1 MVFCDVFLFSRV
13 IDTAYLYSLENEPES
28 MPSLRVVAEQVLGFQ
43 LGDSHDS
50 VKDACSSLYAA
61 VYTSLHGPVRGL
73 FRNGRSSTGSSANEA
88 SLLLHRLPDY
98 CQEDHI
104 MRVIISYTN
113 VVPIR
118 VASIVRGDPTGSEP
132 VGKATVFFPTQQH
145 ADLAFESISGPLRPD
160 KQNKPQ
166 KRIYL
171 KGGGYIYVRK

>member
-1 MVFCDVFLFSRV
+1 
-13 IDTAYLYSLENEPES
+13 LYGLENEPES

-50 VKDACSSLYAA
+50 VKDACTSLYAA
-61 VYTSLHGPVRGL
+61 VYSAQHGPISGL
-73 FRNGRSSTGSSANEA
+73 YRHGKNSSSSSSSHEP

-98 CQEDHI
+98 CHEEHI
-104 MRVIISYTN
+104 MRVLIAYTN
-113 VVPIR
+113 VVPTRI
-118 VASIVRGDPTGSEP
+118 APIVRGDPTGAEP
-132 VGKATVFFPTQQH
+132 VGKTTVYFSTQQH
-145 ADLAFESISGPLRPD
+145 AELAFESISGPLRPD